1 MNSNG
6 SDFQVRLR
14 SQSLQ
19 GLLQIHDFIPIR
31 KVNDLANY
39 LVHLRQ
45 PLGELLSNLLVEKGA
60 MSYWVSVR
68 VRYRKVTLGDDQ
80 QGHDAFLHT
89 GKRLLTTISKLEEE
103 LAIVEDIILQ
113 RNANYNRQSSALVM
127 DQIYETELT
136 TIDYAPLQ

>member
-39 LVHLRQ
+39 LVDLRQ
-45 PLGELLSNLLVEKGA
+45 PLGELLSNLLVEK
-60 MSYWVSVR
+60 
-68 VRYRKVTLGDDQ
+68 
-80 QGHDAFLHT
+80 
-89 GKRLLTTISKLEEE
+89 
-103 LAIVEDIILQ
+103 
-113 RNANYNRQSSALVM
+113 
-127 DQIYETELT
+127 
-136 TIDYAPLQ
+136 